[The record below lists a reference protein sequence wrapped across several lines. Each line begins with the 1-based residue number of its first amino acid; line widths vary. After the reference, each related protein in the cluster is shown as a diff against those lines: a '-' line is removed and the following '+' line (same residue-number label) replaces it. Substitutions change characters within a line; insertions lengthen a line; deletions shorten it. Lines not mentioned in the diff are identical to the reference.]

1 MDRNLTITAERHD
14 CPTLSDLMFCERSA
28 WMVDGIENA
37 TVDLIGESHAIERRY
52 KLTFI
57 ESFLSAL
64 LTTTR
69 TKR

>member
-1 MDRNLTITAERHD
+1 MAITADRHD
-14 CPTLSDLMFCERSA
+14 CPILSELMFYERSA
-28 WMVDGIENA
+28 WMVDGIQNV
-37 TVDLIGESHAIERRY
+37 TIDLTGESHAIERRY

-64 LTTTR
+64 LATTR